1 MDLFLTEKTTDSNDK
16 EDLKKVIENLAKVIK
31 GSGGD
36 PVEFFFGEGLKTVY
50 SISEASSKIALEAA
64 LTKAKVTYKEVAAVR
79 IVGATVDEV
88 RMHSVMAEFPSGS
101 SSGNYGSTAPAPT
114 APGSVAPLEPPR

>member
-16 EDLKKVIENLAKVIK
+16 KDLKKVIENLAKVIK

-64 LTKAKVTYKEVAAVR
+64 LTKAKVTYKENA
-79 IVGATVDEV
+79 D
-88 RMHSVMAEFPSGS
+88 MPSSAKDLSQEELRRG
-101 SSGNYGSTAPAPT
+101 
-114 APGSVAPLEPPR
+114 VKK